1 MPMGECRCVMPKKNA
16 ARAPLPR
23 ASACSHSATRVSKA
37 TSAERVV
44 TFQAMARNT
53 TPQTTKANQPAIAS
67 ARGERLCGWRMLR
80 WYKSA
85 EEDSA
90 MRLGLFTLALC
101 ATTAAAQPFPS
112 KPPKLYVGFVPGG
125 GVDQT
130 ARITTA
136 RLSEIWNSPITVE
149 NRPGAGGTIA
159 AELTAK
165 SAPDGYTLVLCNI
178 GSHGIGPSL
187 YKSLSYDPIKGVTFI
202 GLIGTTPNVMA
213 VHPSVPANTVAEF
226 IAYAKANPG
235 KISYGS
241 SGIGTSTHLGVELF
255 KSMAGIDIVHV
266 PYKGGAASSA
276 DLAGGQVQLVI
287 TNLPEQ
293 VAYIRTG
300 RTRAL
305 GMSTPKR
312 APQFPEVPTIAES
325 GLAGYEVTV
334 WYGLCGPAGIP
345 AALVE
350 KMNADLQKTIAS
362 PETHKR
368 LSDVGIEPAPG
379 SAAQFTEFA
388 RAEVAKWAKV
398 IKDANVRAE

>member
-1 MPMGECRCVMPKKNA
+1 MRFSMLLAVLVA
-16 ARAPLPR
+16 A
-23 ASACSHSATRVSKA
+23 H
-37 TSAERVV
+37 
-44 TFQAMARNT
+44 
-53 TPQTTKANQPAIAS
+53 
-67 ARGERLCGWRMLR
+67 
-80 WYKSA
+80 
-85 EEDSA
+85 
-90 MRLGLFTLALC
+90 
-101 ATTAAAQPFPS
+101 AAAQTFPA
-112 KPPKLYVGFVPGG
+112 KPPRLYVGFVPGG

-165 SAPDGYTLVLCNI
+165 APPDGYTLVLCNI

-187 YKSLSYDPIKGVTFI
+187 YKSLSYDPLRGVSYI

-213 VHPSVPANTVAEF
+213 VHPSVPAATVAEF

-241 SGIGTSTHLGVELF
+241 SGVGTSTHLGVELF

-293 VAYIRTG
+293 VAYIRSG

-305 GMSTPKR
+305 GVSTPR
-312 APQFPEVPTIAES
+312 RSPQFPDVPTIAES

-334 WYGLCGPAGIP
+334 WYGLCGPGGMP
-345 AALVE
+345 GALVE
-350 KMNADLQKTIAS
+350 KMNADLQKAVAS
-362 PETHKR
+362 PETSKR
-368 LSDVGIEPAPG
+368 LSDVGIEPASG
-379 SAAQFTEFA
+379 TSAQFTEFA
-388 RAEVAKWAKV
+388 RAEVTKWAKV
-398 IKDANVRAE
+398 IKDANVKAE

>member
-1 MPMGECRCVMPKKNA
+1 MRPA
-16 ARAPLPR
+16 AFALLLF
-23 ASACSHSATRVSKA
+23 AT
-37 TSAERVV
+37 
-44 TFQAMARNT
+44 QAV
-53 TPQTTKANQPAIAS
+53 
-67 ARGERLCGWRMLR
+67 
-80 WYKSA
+80 
-85 EEDSA
+85 
-90 MRLGLFTLALC
+90 
-101 ATTAAAQPFPS
+101 AQSFPS

-136 RLSEIWNSPITVE
+136 RLSEIWSSPITVE

-159 AELTAK
+159 AEATARA
-165 SAPDGYTLVLCNI
+165 APDGYTTVLCNI

-187 YKSLSYDPIKGVTFI
+187 YKMSYDAIKGVTFI

-213 VHPSVPANTVAEF
+213 VHPSVPANSVAEF

-235 KISYGS
+235 KISYGT
-241 SGIGTSTHLGVELF
+241 SGVGTSTHLGVVLF
-255 KSMAGIDIVHV
+255 QTMAGIDIVHV

-276 DLAGGQVQLVI
+276 DLVAGQIQLVI

-293 VAYIRTG
+293 VGYIRSG

-305 GMSTPKR
+305 GVSTAKR
-312 APQFPEVPTIAES
+312 SPQFPDVPTIAEAA
-325 GLAGYEVTV
+325 LPGYEVTV
-334 WYGLCGPAGIP
+334 WYGLCGPGGMP
-345 AALVE
+345 ASLVE
-350 KMNADLQKTIAS
+350 KMNADLQKAVAS
-362 PETHKR
+362 PETTKR

-379 SAAQFTEFA
+379 SSAQFTEFA